1 MYESFYNSGLLQQ
14 FINDNKEYIFISN
27 IDNLG
32 ATVDLSIL
40 FRVGMLEAKIHC
52 TMHIFFNSLLLEQAM
67 SKSVSGLVFHRSN
80 KRLCRDEDQATGKC
94 RDDIDIWWQ
103 LLNVLLWSF
112 AGCVKWVPL
121 ILLLQFFMPL
131 IYWAWGAY
139 DMKHNFIYLTY
150 LPNYKK

>member
-1 MYESFYNSGLLQQ
+1 
-14 FINDNKEYIFISN
+14 
-27 IDNLG
+27 
-32 ATVDLSIL
+32 
-40 FRVGMLEAKIHC
+40 
-52 TMHIFFNSLLLEQAM
+52 M
-67 SKSVSGLVFHRSN
+67 SKSVSGLVFQRSN

-112 AGCVKWVPL
+112 AGLCEMSPSHPAPT
-121 ILLLQFFMPL
+121 ILYALDLLGL
-131 IYWAWGAY
+131 GGAY